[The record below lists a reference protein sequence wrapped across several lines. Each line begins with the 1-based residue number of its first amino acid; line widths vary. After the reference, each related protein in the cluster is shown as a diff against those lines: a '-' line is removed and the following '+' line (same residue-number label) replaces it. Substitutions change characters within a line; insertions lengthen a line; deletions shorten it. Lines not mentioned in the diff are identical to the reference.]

1 MEHALRTLSDQIAT
15 ARAAGT
21 PLCLRGGGSKDFLG
35 TASGERLDSR
45 GLNGVIS
52 YEPTELV
59 VTVGSGTPLAEL
71 EALLA
76 EQGQCLAFEPPHYP
90 WSASGA
96 SPATVGGMVA
106 SGLAGPSRA
115 SMGGV
120 RDYVLGVKLINGLG
134 QHLTFGGQVMKNV
147 AGYDVSR
154 LMVGARGTLGL
165 LTEISLKVLP
175 VAPAEATLCFALAQ
189 HEALEHLHR
198 WGGEPLPLN
207 ASCWVMAPNPGSARP
222 PEGVQSHLGR
232 PGVGLGAPNPGFA
245 RPPEGVQS
253 NLGRPGVGL
262 GAPNPGFARPP
273 EGVQSHLG
281 RPGAGLDAPIPGSAR
296 PPEGVQSHLGRP
308 GVGLMD
314 IKPSLYVRLRG
325 AVAAVEAACQ
335 RMLAEAPGERMD
347 NAQTKSDWT
356 LCRNQQLPFFTTRP
370 QADAVLWRLSVPQT
384 TPVLPL
390 PGQPLIE
397 WQGGL
402 RWLWAPLSAG
412 AELQALARAA
422 GGSAALF
429 VNPAATALESAAT
442 ATQGLRSDSPTQHA
456 ISQRLKASFDP
467 QGIFNPGLVS

>member
-1 MEHALRTLSDQIAT
+1 
-15 ARAAGT
+15 
-21 PLCLRGGGSKDFLG
+21 
-35 TASGERLDSR
+35 
-45 GLNGVIS
+45 
-52 YEPTELV
+52 
-59 VTVGSGTPLAEL
+59 
-71 EALLA
+71 
-76 EQGQCLAFEPPHYP
+76 
-90 WSASGA
+90 
-96 SPATVGGMVA
+96 
-106 SGLAGPSRA
+106 
-115 SMGGV
+115 
-120 RDYVLGVKLINGLG
+120 VLGVKLINGLG

-165 LTEISLKVLP
+165 LTEVSLKVLP
-175 VAPAEATLCFALAQ
+175 VAPAEATLCFALDQAD
-189 HEALEHLHR
+189 ALEYLHR

-232 PGVGLGAPNPGFA
+232 PGVGSGAPEPC
-245 RPPEGVQS
+245 
-253 NLGRPGVGL
+253 
-262 GAPNPGFARPP
+262 
-273 EGVQSHLG
+273 
-281 RPGAGLDAPIPGSAR
+281 
-296 PPEGVQSHLGRP
+296 
-308 GVGLMD
+308 
-314 IKPSLYVRLRG
+314 LYVRLRG